1 MSLYPISDFFG
12 VHLSDFL
19 CFQEMK
25 NSLLFITSG
34 NRSMIQVEGGFNMSK
49 IAVFCIRAQGHTN
62 PTIEVVRELVQR
74 GNEVWYYSYLQ
85 YKEKIEEAGAK
96 FIACDDYD
104 VDEKEYAGGEMKIT
118 RDFAQAIKKMV
129 DITIALDETLTKDM
143 QEFQP
148 DCIMTDSMA
157 TWGKATAKK
166 MNIPFIC
173 STATFAYNKYSC
185 RIMKRS
191 MWDVLKSAMAMP
203 SVSRDIKR
211 LQDKGYPF
219 ENLLSII
226 ANDNMTN
233 TIVYTSSEF
242 QPCAETFSTRYF
254 FVGPMIPQTNVEK
267 RESTRK
273 QIYISLGMVNKS
285 MIRFFKN
292 CILALK
298 DKEYDVIISVG
309 QLIDVKDLGEIP
321 PNFTVE
327 KQVDQIRVLQ
337 NTDVFISH
345 CGMNSVNESLYYEV
359 PMVLYPQT
367 LEQGGVASRVA
378 EVGAGIYLE
387 KNTPK
392 AIEKAVEMVLA
403 DVKYKGNAKIISYG
417 FKVSG
422 GSKEA
427 ADAVEWVAN
436 KAKRK

>member
-1 MSLYPISDFFG
+1 
-12 VHLSDFL
+12 
-19 CFQEMK
+19 
-25 NSLLFITSG
+25 
-34 NRSMIQVEGGFNMSK
+34 MSK

-104 VDEKEYAGGEMKIT
+104 VEIKEHSEGEMKIT
-118 RDFAQAIKKMV
+118 RDIALAVKKIV
-129 DITIALDETLTKDM
+129 NITIALDEKLTKDM

-157 TWGKATAKK
+157 VWGKATAKK

-173 STATFAYNKYSC
+173 STTTFAYNKYSS

-191 MWDVLKSAMAMP
+191 MWDMFKNVVAMP

-219 ENLLSII
+219 DSLLSII
-226 ANDNMTN
+226 ENDNMTN
-233 TIVYTSSEF
+233 TIVYTSNEF
-242 QPCAETFSTRYF
+242 QPCAETFSSRYF

-267 RESTRK
+267 KKTDRK
-273 QIYISLGMVNKS
+273 QIYISLGMVKNT

-292 CILALK
+292 CILAFK
-298 DKEYDVIISVG
+298 DKEYDVVMSVG
-309 QLIDVKDLGEIP
+309 TLIEVEDLGDIP
-321 PNFTVE
+321 PNFTVK
-327 KQVDQIRVLQ
+327 KQVDQIEVLQ

-367 LEQGGVASRVA
+367 IEQGGVASRVA

-387 KNTPK
+387 KNSPK
-392 AIEKAVEMVLA
+392 AIEKAVEMILA
-403 DVKYKGNAKIISYG
+403 DVKYKGNAKIVSYG
-417 FKVSG
+417 FKMSG

-436 KAKRK
+436 KSKANQK